1 MEYDIIKAAGW
12 DEIEPIIRGE
22 RLAMPEIGTA
32 TFPALRDGS
41 NLAAFLRV
49 EHLYHFN
56 YVYVMPEYRGS
67 RVGLQLIEE
76 ATAHIPAH
84 HSAIWLTEPGIA
96 QRIARTMG
104 WRNVGLS
111 DVFRKDV

>member
-1 MEYDIIKAAGW
+1 MQYEIIKSANWSEIAA
-12 DEIEPIIRGE
+12 IVHGE
-22 RLAMPEIGTA
+22 GLPMPAIGTA
-32 TFPALRDGS
+32 TFPALRDGDR
-41 NLAAFLRV
+41 LAAFLRV

-56 YVYVMPEYRGS
+56 YVMVMPEYRGS

-76 ATAHIPAH
+76 ATAHIPSN

-96 QRIARTMG
+96 QRIARSMG
-104 WRNVGLS
+104 WRNVGVS